1 MASADVT
8 DVVQANGPGAYTVA
22 NLQTGT
28 GRTSFGG
35 WALQV
40 VYRDPAA
47 PLRLVALS
55 DQIATVNRGGSASVT
70 LPGLAP
76 STVDRPSTLSFAAV
90 EGDYGLLPETA
101 SANGVAL
108 ANPVNP
114 VDNPFNSSISSP
126 AARAPAFVNNFGFDA
141 DQFAMTVAAGATE
154 VVIAMSSNQ
163 DRFRLGAIGLVVPL

>member
-1 MASADVT
+1 V
-8 DVVQANGPGAYTVA
+8 YTVA
-22 NLQTGT
+22 NVQTGT
-28 GRTSFGG
+28 GRTAFGG

-47 PLRLVALS
+47 PVRLVALS
-55 DQIATVNRGGSASVT
+55 DQIATVNRGGTASLTV
-70 LPGLAP
+70 PGLAP

-101 SANGVAL
+101 AANGAAL
-108 ANPVNP
+108 SNPLNA
-114 VDNPFNSSISSP
+114 VDNPANSSISSP

-154 VVIAMSSNQ
+154 ALIDINSGQ
-163 DRFRLGAIGLVVPL
+163 DRFRLGAFGLVVPL

>member
-1 MASADVT
+1 
-8 DVVQANGPGAYTVA
+8 
-22 NLQTGT
+22 
-28 GRTSFGG
+28 
-35 WALQV
+35 
-40 VYRDPAA
+40 
-47 PLRLVALS
+47 
-55 DQIATVNRGGSASVT
+55 
-70 LPGLAP
+70 
-76 STVDRPSTLSFAAV
+76 VDRPSTLSVAAV